1 MIYDIFGAFDRLSIV
16 ILIIMNN
23 YIDRTPYSSTVTFRQ
38 LVRLLNL
45 ECGEAQQA
53 AARLIRMLPQYIV
66 YY

>member
-1 MIYDIFGAFDRLSIV
+1 MIYDIFGIFDRLSIV

-38 LVRLLNL
+38 LVRMLNL
-45 ECGEAQQA
+45 ECGEAQA
-53 AARLIRMLPQYIV
+53 AARLIRMLHQYYV